1 MSLRLK
7 QGMDTDNLV
16 FMYESDDCS
25 QPLRCLLAYDAPER
39 GSREPMTGLQLEP
52 DYPATYTLHAVFA
65 GDVDIYGLISDA
77 RITLIEECAF
87 DFFEG

>member
-7 QGMDTDNLV
+7 KGMDTDNLV
-16 FMYESDDCS
+16 FMYETDDCS

-39 GSREPMTGLQLEP
+39 GSREPLTGLQLEP

-65 GDVDIYGLISDA
+65 GLVDIYGLISDA

>member
-1 MSLRLK
+1 MSLVLK
-7 QGMDTDNLV
+7 AGADTDNLV
-16 FMYESDDCS
+16 FMYNTDDCS
-25 QPLRCLLAYDAPER
+25 SPLKCLLAYDAPER
-39 GSREPMTGLQLEP
+39 GSREPMTGLQLDP

-65 GDVDIYGLISDA
+65 GGVDIYGLISDA

>member
-1 MSLRLK
+1 LS
-7 QGMDTDNLV
+7 
-16 FMYESDDCS
+16 
-25 QPLRCLLAYDAPER
+25 YDAPER
-39 GSREPMTGLQLEP
+39 GSREPLTGLQLEP

-65 GDVDIYGLISDA
+65 GSVDIYGLISDA

>member
-1 MSLRLK
+1 MKRLA
-7 QGMDTDNLV
+7 QGTDTDNLV
-16 FMYESDDCS
+16 FLYITDDCS
-25 QPLRCLLAYDAPER
+25 VPLHCLLSYDAPER
-39 GSREPMTGLQLEP
+39 GSREPWTGLQLEP

-65 GDVDIYGLISDA
+65 GLVDIYGLISDA

>member
-1 MSLRLK
+1 MKRLT
-7 QGMDTDNLV
+7 QSTDPDNLV
-16 FMYESDDCS
+16 FIYETDDCS
-25 QPLRCLLAYDAPER
+25 EPLRCLLAYDAPER
-39 GSREPMTGLQLEP
+39 GSREPLTGLQLEP

-65 GDVDIYGLISDA
+65 GLVDIYGLISDA